1 MDNDDQ
7 NFEYKHYKLNNV
19 KHVVNDKHDMY
30 NNRMMNREDFEQ
42 ILFLV
47 VELMGNNFRLLNK
60 EKSLGLVFRKTL
72 RIYKSVRILFSFSV

>member
-30 NNRMMNREDFEQ
+30 NNMMMNREDFEQ
-42 ILFLV
+42 ILFSV
-47 VELMGNNFRLLNK
+47 VELMGNNFRFLNK
-60 EKSLGLVFRKTL
+60 EKSFGLIFRKTL
-72 RIYKSVRILFSFSV
+72 RIYKSV

>member
-1 MDNDDQ
+1 
-7 NFEYKHYKLNNV
+7 
-19 KHVVNDKHDMY
+19 
-30 NNRMMNREDFEQ
+30 MNREDFEQ